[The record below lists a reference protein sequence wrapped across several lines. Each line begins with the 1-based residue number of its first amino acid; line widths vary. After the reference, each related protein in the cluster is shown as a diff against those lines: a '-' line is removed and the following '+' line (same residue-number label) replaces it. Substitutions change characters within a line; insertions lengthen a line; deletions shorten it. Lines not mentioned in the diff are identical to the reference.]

1 VDTPL
6 RVVRYMRVSRV
17 EQNLN
22 LQDDETMELVE
33 RRGWKLLDTF
43 TDHGVSGAKERRP
56 ALDKMAAYLKRH
68 KVNAVVVWKADRLF
82 RSLRN
87 MVVTLDEWSS
97 MGIGFTSATEVFD
110 STTPQ
115 GKLLL
120 HLTSAFAE
128 FERSIIAERTRAG
141 IAAARRRGAVL
152 GRPRARLDDEE
163 LRELKSGGMSVRDIA
178 AKLGV
183 GSSTVQRRLDAIRG
197 EE

>member
-1 VDTPL
+1 
-6 RVVRYMRVSRV
+6 MRVSRV
-17 EQNLN
+17 EQNLS

-33 RRGWKLLDTF
+33 RRGWKLLETF

-56 ALDKMAAYLKRH
+56 ALDEMGVYLKRH
-68 KVNAVVVWKADRLF
+68 KVSAVVVWKADRLF

-141 IAAARRRGAVL
+141 IAAAKRRGAVL
-152 GRPRARLDDEE
+152 GRPRARVDADALLD
-163 LRELKSGGMSVRDIA
+163 LKKQGMSVREIA
-178 AKLGV
+178 RTLKI
-183 GSSTVQRRLDAIRG
+183 GSSTVQRRLTARGDAS
-197 EE
+197 